1 MRKTKQSQN
10 IVGLKEGVYNEGAAD
25 EPSNLYCGS
34 KCLKE
39 INVGKQKYP
48 VRYQEETGVW
58 GDSMGA
64 QIWEISHQGTYG
76 TVV

>member
-48 VRYQEETGVW
+48 VRYQEETGV
-58 GDSMGA
+58 
-64 QIWEISHQGTYG
+64 
-76 TVV
+76 